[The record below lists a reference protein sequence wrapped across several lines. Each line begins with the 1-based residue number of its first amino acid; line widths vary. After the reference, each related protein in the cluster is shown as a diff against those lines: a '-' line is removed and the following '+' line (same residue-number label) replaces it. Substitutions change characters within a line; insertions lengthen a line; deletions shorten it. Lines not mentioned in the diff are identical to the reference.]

1 MHRSTIQRV
10 LVFDTVMRM
19 HGHATADQ
27 IHAQISERHPHL
39 SRATVYRNLN
49 NLAQEHKILRISVP
63 GSADFYEAN
72 TTPHYHLKC
81 IHCQRIFDVT
91 LPFMDNIEQ
100 HINDTHGFKVLGHSL
115 TFYGVCPSCQQ
126 PEAREQLEQ
135 QLHAPSKRR
144 APKQAAKPKHK
155 RSAAATKQHNSE
167 SEVAVVAAAQE
178 QSSAEGTTPE
188 VEVNLAAKLK
198 TKAKTKATTES
209 KTKTQ
214 AQAEAKATV
223 ATATTTKRKRS
234 AMRPHKQEQGSE

>member
-100 HINDTHGFKVLGHSL
+100 RINDTHGFKVLGHSL
-115 TFYGVCPSCQQ
+115 TFYGVCPACQQ
-126 PEAREQLEQ
+126 PKALEQLEQ
-135 QLHAPSKRR
+135 QLKEPPKKR
-144 APKQAAKPKHK
+144 AAKQAAKTKHK
-155 RSAAATKQHNSE
+155 RSAAKQHSSE
-167 SEVAVVAAAQE
+167 AEVADKASVQEQPSAEVTTTEVAVI
-178 QSSAEGTTPE
+178 P
-188 VEVNLAAKLK
+188 AAKSK
-198 TKAKTKATTES
+198 TKAKTKAQTES
-209 KTKTQ
+209 KTKTK
-214 AQAEAKATV
+214 AQAAAKAAEAP
-223 ATATTTKRKRS
+223 ATATKR
-234 AMRPHKQEQGSE
+234 MRTATRTRKKEQASE

>member
-100 HINDTHGFKVLGHSL
+100 RINDTHGFKVLGHSL
-115 TFYGVCPSCQQ
+115 TFYGVCPACQQ
-126 PEAREQLEQ
+126 PKALEQLEQ
-135 QLHAPSKRR
+135 QIKEPPKKRASK
-144 APKQAAKPKHK
+144 QTAKPKHK
-155 RSAAATKQHNSE
+155 RSAAAAKQHHTDAEVADKASVQE
-167 SEVAVVAAAQE
+167 QPSAEVTTTEVAVI
-178 QSSAEGTTPE
+178 P
-188 VEVNLAAKLK
+188 AAKPK
-198 TKAKTKATTES
+198 TKAKAKTEA
-209 KTKTQ
+209 KTKTK
-214 AQAEAKATV
+214 AQAEAKAAEAP
-223 ATATTTKRKRS
+223 ATATKRKRT
-234 AMRPHKQEQGSE
+234 ATRTRKKEQASE